1 MGGRGGGA
9 SAAQSNDACQTYRS
23 GAANSAGYVGA
34 SAVQTALH
42 MTQLDI
48 ELAALRARRR
58 SPGFGAWLR
67 QFALFD
73 RRSIRD
79 PDERDV
85 YWVNLQR
92 RLAESDYESLV
103 RHRAY
108 VDASSASHGLE
119 LAP

>member
-1 MGGRGGGA
+1 MPVTGGPVGRQTGA
-9 SAAQSNDACQTYRS
+9 
-23 GAANSAGYVGA
+23 
-34 SAVQTALH
+34 H

-58 SPGFGAWLR
+58 SPGFGDWLR
-67 QFALFD
+67 QFAPFD
-73 RRSIRD
+73 RRAIRD
-79 PDERDV
+79 PDARDV

-92 RLAESDYESLV
+92 RLAESDYESQT

-108 VDASSASHGLE
+108 VSPASASHDLE

>member
-1 MGGRGGGA
+1 
-9 SAAQSNDACQTYRS
+9 
-23 GAANSAGYVGA
+23 
-34 SAVQTALH
+34 

-67 QFALFD
+67 QFAPFD
-73 RRSIRD
+73 RRAIRD
-79 PDERDV
+79 PDARDV

-92 RLAESDYESLV
+92 RLAESDYESLI

-108 VDASSASHGLE
+108 VVEASGSRELE

>member
-1 MGGRGGGA
+1 
-9 SAAQSNDACQTYRS
+9 
-23 GAANSAGYVGA
+23 
-34 SAVQTALH
+34 
-42 MTQLDI
+42 MTQLDV

-67 QFALFD
+67 QFAPFD

-79 PDERDV
+79 PDARDV
-85 YWVNLQR
+85 YWINLQR
-92 RLAESDYESLV
+92 RLAESDYESLI

-108 VDASSASHGLE
+108 VPAVLDSHDLE

>member
-1 MGGRGGGA
+1 
-9 SAAQSNDACQTYRS
+9 
-23 GAANSAGYVGA
+23 
-34 SAVQTALH
+34 

-67 QFALFD
+67 QFAPFD
-73 RRSIRD
+73 RRAIRD

-85 YWVNLQR
+85 YWVNIQR

-103 RHRAY
+103 RHRSY
-108 VDASSASHGLE
+108 VDASSASRDLE